1 MIIEECNFITFLVK
15 GCFMRI
21 VRTLALAV
29 LLGALTN
36 PLSGRFESEASEGV
50 NHIVT
55 SIKPVHALVSSVLA
69 GIAEPELLLGGAS
82 SPHTYSLKPSQ
93 ARSLQQAS
101 LIFWIGEEL
110 ELFLVKPLSTLGRE
124 AGVVT
129 LEETPGVKRLAVR
142 EGGAFASSK
151 TAEDGNS
158 ALQVQPGANS
168 GNEQDNPIVYDPH
181 IWLDPLNA
189 ELMVSYI
196 AGRLAELDP
205 DNAAQ
210 FTANAAAMRERLQQ
224 LTEQVNTLLEPV
236 RDRPFVVFHDGFRY
250 FEDRFGLNAIG
261 SLTVN
266 PDTMPGVARITEI
279 KNKVKDLEAACVFSE
294 PQFQSRIVNVIREG
308 TDAGAGVL
316 DPLGS
321 DLEEGPELYFQLI
334 LNMAESF
341 RQCLSEKS

>member
-1 MIIEECNFITFLVK
+1 
-15 GCFMRI
+15 MRI
-21 VRTLALAV
+21 VHTLALAV
-29 LLGALTN
+29 LLGALAS
-36 PLSGRFESEASEGV
+36 PFSGRFESEASEGV
-50 NHIVT
+50 DHIVT
-55 SIKPVHALVSSVLA
+55 SIKPVHALVSGVLA
-69 GIAEPELLLGGAS
+69 GVAEPELLLDGAS

-110 ELFLVKPLSTLGRE
+110 ELFLVKPLATLGRE
-124 AGVVT
+124 AGVVP
-129 LEETPGVKRLAVR
+129 LEDTPGVKRLPVR
-142 EGGAFASSK
+142 EGGAFASPK
-151 TAEDGNS
+151 TAENGIS
-158 ALQVQPGANS
+158 ALQAQPGDNGS
-168 GNEQDNPIVYDPH
+168 GNPVAYDPH

-196 AGRLAELDP
+196 AGRLTELYP

-210 FTANAAAMRERLQQ
+210 FAANAAATRDRLQQ
-224 LTEQVNTLLEPV
+224 LTEQVNTLLAPV

-279 KNKVKDLEAACVFSE
+279 KNKVKELEAACVFSE

-308 TDAGAGVL
+308 TDAKAGVL

-341 RQCLSEKS
+341 RQCLVEKP

>member
-1 MIIEECNFITFLVK
+1 
-15 GCFMRI
+15 MRI
-21 VRTLALAV
+21 IRTLALAV
-29 LLGALTN
+29 LLGVLAA
-36 PLSGRFESEASEGV
+36 PLSGRFKSEAAEGV

-55 SIKPVHALVSSVLA
+55 SIKPVHALVSAVLD

-101 LIFWIGEEL
+101 LIFWIGREL

-124 AGVVT
+124 AGLVT
-129 LEETPGVKRLAVR
+129 LEETPGVKRLPVR
-142 EGGAFASSK
+142 EGGAFASS
-151 TAEDGNS
+151 EDQDGGNS
-158 ALQVQPGANS
+158 A
-168 GNEQDNPIVYDPH
+168 EQDQRGDGSETAPDGSPAFDPH
-181 IWLDPLNA
+181 IWLDPVNA
-189 ELMVSYI
+189 EMMVTYI
-196 AGRLAELDP
+196 AGRLAGLDP
-205 DNAAQ
+205 DNTARY
-210 FTANAAAMRERLQQ
+210 TANAEAVREQLQQ
-224 LTEQVNTLLEPV
+224 LTEEIDTLLAPV

-266 PDTMPGVARITEI
+266 PDTMPGVARIAEI
-279 KNKVKDLEAACVFSE
+279 RSKVEDLEAACVFSE

-308 TDAGAGVL
+308 TNAGAGVL

-334 LNMAESF
+334 RNMAASF
-341 RQCLSEKS
+341 RACLADRS